1 MLLHMGANI
10 GLNTKIAGFD
20 LGVNYTYAKLDFD
33 QEKDPDFSA
42 GFNTPEHKVKASL
55 GHTDLFKNFGFNFNV
70 KYSTEYLWQ
79 ASIANAFV
87 PERTIFD
94 AQINYSV
101 PKIKSVFKIGGSN
114 LGGTEYQSAVG
125 AGNIGSQFYVSWV
138 INN

>member
-1 MLLHMGANI
+1 M
-10 GLNTKIAGFD
+10 NTKIAGFD
-20 LGVNYTYAKLDFD
+20 LGVNYTYAKIDFN
-33 QEKDPDFSA
+33 QEDDPDFSV

-55 GHTDLFKNFGFNFNV
+55 GHTDLFENFGFNFNV
-70 KYSTEYLWQ
+70 KYSTEYFWQ